1 MDFIYTHLPENN
13 KTLWIYK
20 EQLDN
25 FNKYTQFEVPVPSS
39 EIPMVPMVPSELPI
53 TPEIFKVKE
62 IKEDKKKI
70 GKETPIDLIIKYT
83 LTNKI
88 MKNEIK
94 QKLVEFITIPEF
106 SKAFGIKKSSEII
119 SALTRDSWNQS
130 IALFISFLLNAT
142 IIYKDKS
149 YLFNKEKNT
158 QEITIH
164 S

>member
-1 MDFIYTHLPENN
+1 MDFIYNHLQENN
-13 KTLWIYK
+13 DKTLWIYEEK
-20 EQLDN
+20 IDL
-25 FNKYTQFEVPVPSS
+25 FNKYTQIPVSSSSPPPPPSLVLLFEVKKQQIIEKP
-39 EIPMVPMVPSELPI
+39 
-53 TPEIFKVKE
+53 KKE
-62 IKEDKKKI
+62 ERKNKES
-70 GKETPIDLIIKYT
+70 PLDLIIKHT

-106 SKAFGIKKSSEII
+106 SKAFGVKKSAEII

-130 IALFISFLLNAT
+130 VVLFISFLLNANV
-142 IIYKDKS
+142 IYKEKS
-149 YLFNKEKNT
+149 YLFNKEKNL

>member
-1 MDFIYTHLPENN
+1 MDFIYNHLQENN
-13 KTLWIYK
+13 DKTLWVYEEK
-20 EQLDN
+20 LDL
-25 FNKYTQFEVPVPSS
+25 FNNYTQIPVSSSSPPPLPPSSSVLLFEV
-39 EIPMVPMVPSELPI
+39 
-53 TPEIFKVKE
+53 KKE
-62 IKEDKKKI
+62 PKKEERKN
-70 GKETPIDLIIKYT
+70 KESPLDLIIKHT

-106 SKAFGIKKSSEII
+106 SKAFGVKKSAEII

-130 IALFISFLLNAT
+130 VVLFISFLLNANV
-142 IIYKDKS
+142 IYKEKS
-149 YLFNKEKNT
+149 YLFNKEKNL

>member
-1 MDFIYTHLPENN
+1 MDFIYNHLQENN
-13 KTLWIYK
+13 DKTLWVYEEK
-20 EQLDN
+20 LDL
-25 FNKYTQFEVPVPSS
+25 FNKYTQIPVSSSPDPPSSVLLFEVKKQ
-39 EIPMVPMVPSELPI
+39 EIIEKP
-53 TPEIFKVKE
+53 KKE
-62 IKEDKKKI
+62 ERKNKES
-70 GKETPIDLIIKYT
+70 PLDLIIKHT

-106 SKAFGIKKSSEII
+106 SKAFGVKKSAEII

-130 IALFISFLLNAT
+130 VVLFISFLLNANV
-142 IIYKDKS
+142 IYKEKS
-149 YLFNKEKNT
+149 YLFNKEKNL